1 MDRLK
6 RFAIKKTTDS
16 LDKVLEAKAH
26 FDQREEKKTYI
37 KKIKSLKEVITDGIF
52 HGGPDNTE
60 TAYGHIQELDRIMAR
75 QIFDSKNKQIV
86 DDLFK
91 KYNHS

>member
-16 LDKVLEAKAH
+16 LDKILEAKAH
-26 FDQREEKKTYI
+26 FDQREEKKSYT
-37 KKIKSLKEVITDGIF
+37 KKIKALKEIITDGIF
-52 HGGPDNTE
+52 HNSSGDAE